1 MQHAS
6 HQSLACD
13 DLDKL
18 VRADIEIA
26 DKIVAYLSKAQ
37 SDESAVLRELGA
49 AKNDVLVLAEHALRS
64 RAYRVAACVCY
75 LVKETARGTQ
85 APPRTICA
93 KCERVLSTE
102 NDEAHFQTGNVYTS
116 MR

>member
-6 HQSLACD
+6 HQSVACD

-18 VRADIEIA
+18 VRADIEMA
-26 DKIVAYLSKAQ
+26 DKIVACLSKPE
-37 SDESAVLRELGA
+37 SEESAVQKELVA
-49 AKNDVLVLAEHALRS
+49 AKNEVLVLAENALRS

-93 KCERVLSTE
+93 KCERVLCTE
-102 NDEAHFQTGNVYTS
+102 NDEAHFQTGNVYMS
-116 MR
+116 M